1 MSFRTFF
8 ACATLLFG
16 AAASASAQTV
26 SLEFTGGRVNLVA
39 ENAPVR
45 TILAEWER
53 LGGTRI
59 VNRERIAGAPVTLDL
74 SGVTEI
80 QALEVLLR
88 NVSGYV
94 MTPRQGGSGASTIG
108 GILILPTSSAPI
120 APPPAAASSTPLP
133 RPVPVF
139 DEDPQDDRPG
149 PRTQAQAPFLPAVQ
163 PANAPPPTAGQP
175 PQPSRPSSRVT
186 TLPGTSRPGE
196 ITPPPQQPQQ
206 QPQPQPAQR

>member
-1 MSFRTFF
+1 MSFRTYF
-8 ACATLLFG
+8 ACATLLL
-16 AAASASAQTV
+16 AAASSTSAQTV
-26 SLEFTGGRVNLVA
+26 SLEFNGGRVNLVA

-59 VNRERIAGAPVTLDL
+59 VNRERVAGAPVTLEL
-74 SGVTEI
+74 SDVTEL

-94 MTPRQGGSGASTIG
+94 MTPRQSGSGASTIG

-120 APPPAAASSTPLP
+120 APPPVTLGTATALP

-139 DEDPQDDRPG
+139 DEDAQDERPV
-149 PRTQAQAPFLPAVQ
+149 PRTQANAPFLPAAQ
-163 PANAPPPTAGQP
+163 PATAPAPTASQPPPV
-175 PQPSRPSSRVT
+175 SRPSSKVT

-196 ITPPPQQPQQ
+196 ITPPPPQQ
-206 QPQPQPAQR
+206 QQPAQR